1 MTEVT
6 PIGQLLGVWIAA
18 GLTLLIFSF
27 IYKDNPAFKFAEALF
42 LGVSLGYT
50 AVNTYWNSIAPQVI
64 RPLTPGVNFDA
75 WVLLPVFL
83 GLCII
88 LRVIPSLSWLSRM
101 AFAVYI
107 AGYAGMAIPNEISG
121 RLLPQVGS
129 TMAPFTAATWYITPV
144 ILLGVF
150 CTMMYF
156 FFSLEH
162 KGAVGRISRIGV
174 VFVMISFGASFGY
187 TVMARVSLLIG
198 RMQFLFFD
206 WLGLPN

>member
-1 MTEVT
+1 MGD
-6 PIGQLLGVWIAA
+6 IIGVWIAA

-50 AVNTYWNSIAPQVI
+50 SVNTYWSNIVPQVVN
-64 RPLTPGVNFDA
+64 PLTPGPGFD
-75 WVLLPVFL
+75 WKVLIPVFL
-83 GLCII
+83 GVCII
-88 LRVIPSLSWLSRM
+88 LRVIPQLSWMSRM

-107 AGYAGMAIPNEISG
+107 AGYAGLAIPTEISG
-121 RLLPQVGS
+121 RLLPQVSS
-129 TMAPFTAATWYITPV
+129 TMQPLTADNWFTPLV
-144 ILLGVF
+144 ILVGVF

-174 VFVMISFGASFGY
+174 VFVMVSFGASFGY

-198 RMQFLFFD
+198 RIQFLFFE
-206 WLGLPN
+206 WLGLPS

>member
-1 MTEVT
+1 MGD
-6 PIGQLLGVWIAA
+6 IIGVWIAA

-50 AVNTYWNSIAPQVI
+50 SVNTYWSNVVPQVWN
-64 RPLTPGVNFDA
+64 PLFGSGDRNY
-75 WVLLPVFL
+75 WVLLPLFL
-83 GLCII
+83 GICII
-88 LRVIPSLSWLSRM
+88 LRVVPQLSWMSRM

-107 AGYAGMAIPNEISG
+107 AGYAGLAIPTEISG
-121 RLLPQVGS
+121 RLLPQVS
-129 TMAPFTAATWYITPV
+129 NTMSPLSAGNWFTPLV
-144 ILLGVF
+144 ILVGVF

-162 KGAVGRISRIGV
+162 RGAVGRISRIGV
-174 VFVMISFGASFGY
+174 LFVMVSFGASFGY

-198 RMQFLFFD
+198 RIQFLFFE
-206 WLGLPN
+206 WLGLPS